1 METQAQKSRRLAL
14 HRARYEKDNKKNRER
29 WKTDAV
35 WREKRQREARERGRR
50 LTTNQKGVI
59 NERACARRWLAR
71 QHLLRSAWPDKELET
86 STVILLQELMHP
98 MYVVVAPG
106 RRPEYERWP
115 PEDDAQKW
123 LNEHS
128 GTMETVVTKHVTTPP
143 TCGTVTTIYANRPL
157 FQHTTGRGHSP
168 TVLLRAFAA
177 KFIINFRS
185 LVKIVM
191 EPVENGASIQPTQA
205 QIDDE
210 SRRIRRLRILVQLTL
225 ESIAAGD
232 LTPEEASG
240 MIAAT
245 RRVALE
251 MFPGK
256 ERAFDL
262 LYRPKFQRVMHAI
275 YRLQ

>member
-1 METQAQKSRRLAL
+1 M
-14 HRARYEKDNKKNRER
+14 
-29 WKTDAV
+29 AV
-35 WREKRQREARERGRR
+35 E
-50 LTTNQKGVI
+50 
-59 NERACARRWLAR
+59 
-71 QHLLRSAWPDKELET
+71 S
-86 STVILLQELMHP
+86 LQGP
-98 MYVVVAPG
+98 
-106 RRPEYERWP
+106 
-115 PEDDAQKW
+115 
-123 LNEHS
+123 
-128 GTMETVVTKHVTTPP
+128 
-143 TCGTVTTIYANRPL
+143 
-157 FQHTTGRGHSP
+157 F
-168 TVLLRAFAA
+168 
-177 KFIINFRS
+177 
-185 LVKIVM
+185 M
-191 EPVENGASIQPTQA
+191 EPVENSASFQPTQE

-225 ESIAAGD
+225 ESIAAGG